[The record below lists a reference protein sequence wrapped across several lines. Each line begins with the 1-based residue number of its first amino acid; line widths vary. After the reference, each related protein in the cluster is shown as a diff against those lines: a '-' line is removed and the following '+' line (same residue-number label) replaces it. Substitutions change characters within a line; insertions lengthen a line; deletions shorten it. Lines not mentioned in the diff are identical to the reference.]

1 MSGMHLVR
9 GMSSINTKKRR
20 NKRQPG
26 HAESQAKHDKWLMA
40 RGVHPSQ
47 LKKKDKSSG
56 ASIPDYKTTRASVPT
71 SDRITPIQGKR
82 KANVYSGEYIT
93 GLATMHKSN
102 TVPVGRGDSP
112 EEYAKMRRG

>member
-56 ASIPDYKTTRASVPT
+56 ASIPDYKTTRTSVPT

-82 KANVYSGEYIT
+82 KANIYSGEYIT
-93 GLATMHKSN
+93 DSQQCTSPTLFQWAEVTVRKN
-102 TVPVGRGDSP
+102 TR
-112 EEYAKMRRG
+112 K